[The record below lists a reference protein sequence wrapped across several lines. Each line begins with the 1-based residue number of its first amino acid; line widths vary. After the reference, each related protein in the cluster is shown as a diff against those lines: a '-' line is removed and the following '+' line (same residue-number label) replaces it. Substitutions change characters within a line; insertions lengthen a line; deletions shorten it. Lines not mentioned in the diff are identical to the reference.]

1 MIDESTVFNTGE
13 TQKELREKYNPE
25 GSKLRKLQ
33 MRMLDML
40 LYIDKVCKEQNI
52 EWRLDGGNI
61 LGAVRHGGFIPWDDD
76 IDIVLLPKEHK
87 RLVNYLKKHPHPQFV
102 LQDNDTDPGFY
113 APNWAVLRDTKSEYV
128 QDSYVHNARK
138 YKGAQIDIFCYDNH
152 QTVFLYK
159 MVSKFTELNMLKYI
173 GRKPFIAQC
182 IYKFE
187 VKILIPFCK
196 IIGYP
201 FSTGNL
207 YGHAYGHL
215 YTNFHLKWITRD
227 MFYPHKPIVFEAHEF
242 PGPGDVHSF
251 LSFKYGD
258 YMKLPP
264 ADRRDHHL
272 ATYNIWD

>member
-76 IDIVLLPKEHK
+76 IDIVLLPEEFKK
-87 RLVNYLKKHPHPQFV
+87 LVYYLKTHDHPQFK
-102 LQDNDTDPGFY
+102 LQDNETDPGFY
-113 APNWAVLRDTKSEYV
+113 APNWAVLRDTKSEYK
-128 QDSYVHNARK
+128 QTGYLHNARK
-138 YKGAQIDIFCYDNH
+138 FRGAQIDIFCYDNH
-152 QTVFLYK
+152 QSRFLYK
-159 MVSKFTELNMLKYI
+159 IISRLSFFNIQKCI
-173 GRKPFIAQC
+173 GRHPKMAQL
-182 IYKFE
+182 IYELETKFVIPL
-187 VKILIPFCK
+187 VKIL
-196 IIGYP
+196 GYP
-201 FSTGNL
+201 FSSANV

-215 YTNFHLKWITRD
+215 AGNFHMKWITKE
-227 MFYPHKPIVFEAHEF
+227 MFYPHKPILFEGHYF
-242 PGPGDVHSF
+242 PGPGNVDAF

-264 ADRRDHHL
+264 VEKRDQHQADYD
-272 ATYNIWD
+272 IWD